1 MKKEWEEQIREAVL
15 KNANF
20 AEMSDE
26 ELDAWIAQ
34 EIGRL
39 LISFTF
45 QNLRLCKCLAEK
57 GMKC

>member
-1 MKKEWEEQIREAVL
+1 MKKEWVEQIREAVL

-45 QNLRLCKCLAEK
+45 HNLRLCKCLAEK